1 MTETA
6 APADN
11 RAAPAESSTEPSPA
25 GTADDSL
32 WAPGRRALSM
42 GLILTI
48 TLVAFEALAIA
59 TIMPIVATDLRGVE
73 LYGWVFSA
81 FLLASLVGIAAVGG
95 LIDRIGLVRPFVGGL
110 VLFGFGLVVGG
121 LAPSMPVLVA
131 GRFIQGLGAGAIP
144 PIAYV
149 AIGRSMP
156 DRLRPQMF
164 AMLATAWVIPGVI
177 GPVIA
182 ATVAENLHWR
192 MVFLGLL
199 PIITTAGAL
208 TVLPLRRVMAA
219 DAGRAAASREPGD
232 ASFRRLPRA
241 IVMTVATGVLLAG
254 LTASDVVVI
263 VPLAVGGLGV
273 AAWAFRSLS
282 PAGTLRLRR
291 GLPAAIVL
299 RGVLTFSFFAADTY
313 VPLALQGW
321 RGLSAES
328 TSIALTAATLAWTA
342 GAWIQARLIHQL
354 GPAWFVRLA
363 FLVVTLGM
371 AGTATL
377 LVPDI
382 PIPFGIAALGL
393 AALGMGLGY
402 SALSL
407 IVLRKARPGEEGVP
421 ASALQ
426 LADVLGTALGTGL
439 GGALVAAGLRA
450 GVADWVGL
458 AGAFGVA
465 VLAGLLGLLGS
476 SRLFTRTGRLPPRW
490 LRRQSDDR
498 RPPSGAAVNCGRP
511 ARARARRVPR
521 RPAGRIHVGR
531 GPSHEDP
538 RDPGLPKARHP
549 LLRHHDAP
557 QRAACVP

>member
-1 MTETA
+1 MTVEEA
-6 APADN
+6 GPADM
-11 RAAPAESSTEPSPA
+11 PQYPSPEATA
-25 GTADDSL
+25 GDSL
-32 WAPGRRALSM
+32 WAPGRRALTL

-110 VLFGFGLVVGG
+110 VLFGIGLVIGG
-121 LAPSMPVLVA
+121 LAPSMPILVA

-164 AMLATAWVIPGVI
+164 AMLATAWVLPGVI

-182 ATVAENLHWR
+182 ATVAEHLHWR
-192 MVFLGLL
+192 IVFLGLL
-199 PIITTAGAL
+199 PIIATAGAL
-208 TVLPLRRVMAA
+208 TVLPLRRVQSAP
-219 DAGRAAASREPGD
+219 ASTQPAVSRQRGEG
-232 ASFRRLPRA
+232 SFRRLPRA
-241 IVMTVATGVLLAG
+241 IVMTIATGVLLAG
-254 LTASDVVVI
+254 LTASDVIVI

-282 PAGTLRLRR
+282 PAGTLRLAR

-299 RGVLTFSFFAADTY
+299 RGALTFSFFAADTY

-321 RGLSAES
+321 RGLSAET
-328 TSIALTAATLAWTA
+328 TSVALTAATLAWT
-342 GAWIQARLIHQL
+342 GGSWLQARRIHRL

-363 FLVVTLGM
+363 FLVVTLGI

-407 IVLRKARPGEEGVP
+407 IVLREAPPGEEGVP

-450 GVADWVGL
+450 GAADWVGL
-458 AGAFGVA
+458 AGAFGIAVVA
-465 VLAGLLGLLGS
+465 GTLGLFGS
-476 SRLFTRTGRLPPRW
+476 RRLFTPRTGALGPVV
-490 LRRQSDDR
+490 
-498 RPPSGAAVNCGRP
+498 AA
-511 ARARARRVPR
+511 
-521 RPAGRIHVGR
+521 
-531 GPSHEDP
+531 E
-538 RDPGLPKARHP
+538 
-549 LLRHHDAP
+549 
-557 QRAACVP
+557 AA

>member
-1 MTETA
+1 MTE
-6 APADN
+6 
-11 RAAPAESSTEPSPA
+11 RVMPAEAPRDPAPSSPA
-25 GTADDSL
+25 GDSL
-32 WAPGRRALSM
+32 WSPGRRALTI

-48 TLVAFEALAIA
+48 TLVAFEALAIS
-59 TIMPIVATDLRGVE
+59 TIMPIVATDLRGIE

-110 VLFGFGLVVGG
+110 LLFGIGLIIGG

-131 GRFIQGLGAGAIP
+131 GRFLQGLGAGAIP

-192 MVFLGLL
+192 IVFLGLL
-199 PIITTAGAL
+199 PIIATAGAL
-208 TVLPLRRVMAA
+208 TVLPLRRVRSA
-219 DAGRAAASREPGD
+219 DAAQPAIPPEGGD
-232 ASFRRLPRA
+232 DSFRRLPRA
-241 IVMTVATGVLLAG
+241 IVMTIATGVLLAG
-254 LTASDVVVI
+254 LTASDVIVI
-263 VPLAVGGLGV
+263 VPLAVGGLAV

-282 PAGTLRLRR
+282 PAGTLRLAR

-299 RGVLTFSFFAADTY
+299 RGALTFSFFAADTY

-321 RGLSAES
+321 RGLSAET
-328 TSIALTAATLAWTA
+328 TSIALTAATLAWTG
-342 GAWIQARLIHQL
+342 GAWLQARRIHRL

-363 FLVVTLGM
+363 FVVVTLGI
-371 AGTATL
+371 AGTAAL

-407 IVLRKARPGEEGVP
+407 IVLREAPPGEEGVP
-421 ASALQ
+421 AAALQ

-439 GGALVAAGLRA
+439 GGAMVAAGVRSGA
-450 GVADWVGL
+450 ADWVGL
-458 AGAFGVA
+458 AGAFGIAVVA
-465 VLAGLLGLLGS
+465 GALGLLA
-476 SRLFTRTGRLPPRW
+476 SRQLFTPRA
-490 LRRQSDDR
+490 
-498 RPPSGAAVNCGRP
+498 GALAPEVASRP
-511 ARARARRVPR
+511 A
-521 RPAGRIHVGR
+521 
-531 GPSHEDP
+531 
-538 RDPGLPKARHP
+538 
-549 LLRHHDAP
+549 
-557 QRAACVP
+557 